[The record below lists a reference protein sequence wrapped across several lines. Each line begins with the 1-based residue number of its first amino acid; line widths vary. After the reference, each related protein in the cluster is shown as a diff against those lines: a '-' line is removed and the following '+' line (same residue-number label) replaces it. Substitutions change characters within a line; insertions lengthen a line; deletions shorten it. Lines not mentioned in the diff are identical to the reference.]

1 MTIRQRCDIVGVV
14 HQGWGHCGKV
24 WWRYFFELLMLRRI
38 ARLLVT
44 LLLIVQIGAAPAQAA
59 SLKGHIDTLDGYKFL
74 YPNGWVEVPFKSDA
88 DTVYHDL
95 IEPTENVS
103 VIISQVPGNKK
114 LVDLGTPTEVGF
126 KLGKSAIA
134 PAGSGREAELT
145 TAESEEIQGKTYYY
159 LEYLVKVGEKQR
171 YNLAS
176 VVVSRGKLF
185 TCNASTTARR
195 WPKMKKTLTE
205 MIHSFNVA

>member
-1 MTIRQRCDIVGVV
+1 
-14 HQGWGHCGKV
+14 
-24 WWRYFFELLMLRRI
+24 MLKKI
-38 ARLLVT
+38 ARLIVT
-44 LLLIVQIGAAPAQAA
+44 LLLIVQIGTAPAQAA
-59 SLKGHIDTLDGYKFL
+59 GLKGHIDNIDGYKFL

-103 VIISQVPGNKK
+103 VIISQVPDNKK
-114 LVDLGTPTEVGF
+114 LADLGTASEVGY

-134 PAGSGREAELT
+134 PTGSGRTAELT
-145 TAESEEIQGKTYYY
+145 GAESEEIEGKTYYY
-159 LEYLVKVGEKQR
+159 LEYLVKVDNKQR

-185 TCNASTTARR
+185 TCNASTTAKR
-195 WPKMKKTLTE
+195 WPRMKKTLTE